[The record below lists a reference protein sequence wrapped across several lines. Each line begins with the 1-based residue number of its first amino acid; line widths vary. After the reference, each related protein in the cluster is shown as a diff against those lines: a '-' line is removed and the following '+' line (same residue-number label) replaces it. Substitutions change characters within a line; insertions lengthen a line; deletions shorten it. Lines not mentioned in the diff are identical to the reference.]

1 MGGGLGEEVLL
12 YLALQEGSECSLQ
25 WAPDGAHQGDRSLP
39 SCKMFGS
46 ALVLA
51 QGPGL
56 LEHQPPELWS
66 LPSALP
72 QLGSPWRFCPGM
84 LKLCP
89 ALWVLCLSQ
98 PERPGPGDHRVLGR
112 GQGHSGDPSVLC
124 GWGGRAVLGANG
136 SEEGQVVPEGGNGG
150 LSPKRGV
157 L

>member
-1 MGGGLGEEVLL
+1 MLL
-12 YLALQEGSECSLQ
+12 CRNAASALQ
-25 WAPDGAHQGDRSLP
+25 WALDGAHRGERSLP

-46 ALVLA
+46 ALMLA

-56 LEHQPPELWS
+56 LEHRPPELSS
-66 LPSALP
+66 LSSGLP

-89 ALWVLCLSQ
+89 ALWVLGLSQ
-98 PERPGPGDHRVLGR
+98 PEGPGPGDHCVLGR

-136 SEEGQVVPEGGNGG
+136 SEEGQAVPEGGNGG
-150 LSPKRGV
+150 LGPKRGV